1 MVFGIWEESRE
12 PKGNPH
18 GAFVE
23 NMWNSA
29 RTLTQTRWDGNTTLC
44 TTSNTNVIAECVKWI
59 RTGILWFKIYLPYSV
74 WAVSVWASDIP
85 TSTFPKCS
93 DPLYSTLWKSEWT
106 LHLLFFFK
114 YIFIY
119 NRWIHLNEFTAS
131 TSELALPRPNVSLS
145 TVKASIMNDWNERS
159 IFQIEFCNRIAGVPV
174 RSQMTSEGQGSG
186 NAITGMGGLLHSC
199 RAWEG
204 RAVWMDPI
212 LC

>member
-1 MVFGIWEESRE
+1 M
-12 PKGNPH
+12 
-18 GAFVE
+18 A
-23 NMWNSA
+23 
-29 RTLTQTRWDGNTTLC
+29 TLPSVPPQILTLLL
-44 TTSNTNVIAECVKWI
+44 NVLSEL
-59 RTGILWFKIYLPYSV
+59 GQEF
-74 WAVSVWASDIP
+74 SD
-85 TSTFPKCS
+85 
-93 DPLYSTLWKSEWT
+93 L
-106 LHLLFFFK
+106 K
-114 YIFIY
+114 YICPILSELFLFELQTFLQAHSQSALIHCTPLCESLSGLCIYCFFCFFLYIYIY

-145 TVKASIMNDWNERS
+145 TLKASIMNDWNEWS